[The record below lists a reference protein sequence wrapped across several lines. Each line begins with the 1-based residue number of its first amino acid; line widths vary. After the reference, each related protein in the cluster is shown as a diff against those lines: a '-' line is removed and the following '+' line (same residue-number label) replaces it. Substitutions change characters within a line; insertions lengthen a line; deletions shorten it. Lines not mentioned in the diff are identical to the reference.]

1 MNARYHVASHL
12 LLFAVV
18 SPLSA
23 DDGWPQWRGPTRDAR
38 SAGDPWPNALSAD
51 RLQQSWRVEL
61 GPSYSGPI
69 VTSDRVFVTETKD
82 RKTEV
87 VRALHRQTGKELWRA
102 EWAGALSVPFFA
114 KANGDWIR
122 STPAFDGERLYV
134 AGIRDLLICL
144 DAKSGKELWKVD
156 FVQQFG
162 TPLPAFGCVCSPL
175 IDDKFVYV
183 QAGASVAKL
192 DKLTGKVLWQALKDG
207 GGTYGSA
214 FSSPVIAAL
223 HGVRQLVVQSRTKL
237 AGVHLEDGKVLWSAS
252 IPAFRGMNILTP
264 TVIENR
270 IFTSS
275 YGGGAFL
282 FEVEKSGTEF
292 SLKEMWKN
300 KVQGYMSSPV
310 VIDHHVYLHLR
321 NQRFACIDL
330 KTGKE
335 AWITTPFGKY
345 WSMVVRNGRIL
356 ALDERG
362 DLLLINA
369 TPEKFDLLDKRHVS
383 DRPTWAHL
391 AVVGDELF
399 IRELNAQ
406 TVYMWKGKKQ
416 TAARK

>member
-1 MNARYHVASHL
+1 
-12 LLFAVV
+12 
-18 SPLSA
+18 
-23 DDGWPQWRGPTRDAR
+23 
-38 SAGDPWPNALSAD
+38 
-51 RLQQSWRVEL
+51 
-61 GPSYSGPI
+61 
-69 VTSDRVFVTETKD
+69 VTGDRVFVTETKD